1 MMCGGKM
8 KKLLTYSL
16 IAFALLTPSVTHAQ
30 SFKNCTEVRRV
41 YPWGVARSKALA
53 MKQKNYPTNNPHISA
68 SIYVSIQ
75 KMDRDNDGVACE
87 K

>member
-1 MMCGGKM
+1 M
-8 KKLLTYSL
+8 KKWLSLMLLTL
-16 IAFALLTPSVTHAQ
+16 ALLTPSVTHAQ
-30 SFKNCTEVRRV
+30 SFKNCTEVRKV

-68 SIYVSIQ
+68 SIYGSIQ
-75 KMDRDNDGVACE
+75 KMDRDEDGVACE

>member
-1 MMCGGKM
+1 M
-8 KKLLTYSL
+8 KKWLTLTLLL
-16 IAFALLTPSVTHAQ
+16 LALLAPSVTYAQ
-30 SFKNCTEVRRV
+30 SFKNCTEVRKV

-68 SIYVSIQ
+68 SIYGSIQ
-75 KMDRDNDGVACE
+75 KMDRDKDGVACE